1 MTIDEVVQIL
11 NASQRK
17 PLTSLQ
23 EWLLRQA
30 WEGRTYSNMALE
42 ANYVEEYLRKTAAG
56 LWTLLSEL
64 WGEPINKTNFRL
76 TLESRTLTQVQRQ
89 LVEDYSRCDTSSR
102 SEFPSGPLALDSR
115 YYISRPPIEE
125 LAYEE
130 ISKPGSVLRIKGP
143 RKMGKSSLMLRII
156 AHATALHY
164 RTATIDFQQA
174 DSSVFTSLDK
184 FLRWF
189 SANITRELQLESKLD
204 DYWDRDIGSKVSC
217 TIYFQAYLLEQ
228 IDSPLVLALN
238 EVNRVFEY
246 PEIAQDFLPLLRYW
260 HEQSRKVEIW
270 QKLRQVVAYS
280 TEIYI
285 PLKLNQSP
293 FNIGLPLKLPP
304 FTVEQIQALSQR
316 YKLDWTWTEGFRGK
330 RLMSIVGGHPYLVQ
344 LAFYH
349 LSRQQISPKQL
360 LQQVASASGIYEDHL
375 LQLLAALQAE
385 PELKDALQQVVTTDH
400 PVSLEPIL
408 AHKLESM
415 GLVTLEGD
423 RITCSCELYRLYFKE
438 QLQLEES
445 SPAASSIIAPIETQQ
460 LAIENRLLQQLLNLD
475 EITQLANRRFF
486 NHYLQAE
493 WQRSARDRTPLSL
506 MICSIDYF
514 KTYIDM
520 YGESA
525 GENCLQKVARV
536 IDEMIHAPLS
546 QPKSSSISANGGN
559 RSNVSHTATA
569 TANLTARYGS
579 DEFIAILPQIDPDT
593 AVRIAEK
600 IRKKVKALAITTNSS
615 RIGGFPDNVI
625 TISVGVAGTIA
636 EADADPDTL
645 MRSVEQ
651 ALYLSRREGRNCV
664 IASSIAEE

>member
-30 WEGRTYSNMALE
+30 WEGRTYSSMALE

-102 SEFPSGPLALDSR
+102 SEFPSGPLALNSK

-130 ISKPGSVLRIKGP
+130 ISKPGSVICIKGP
-143 RKMGKSSLMLRII
+143 RKMGKSSIMLRIV
-156 AHATALHY
+156 AHATALQY
-164 RTATIDFQQA
+164 RTASIDFQQA

-189 SANITRELQLESKLD
+189 SANVTRELQLEFKLD

-228 IDSPLVLALN
+228 INSPLVLALN

-246 PEIAQDFLPLLRYW
+246 PEIAHDFLPLLRYW
-260 HEQSRKVEIW
+260 HEQSKKVEIW

-293 FNIGLPLKLPP
+293 FNIGLPLRLPP

-316 YKLDWTWTEGFRGK
+316 YKLDWTWTDGFRGK
-330 RLMSIVGGHPYLVQ
+330 RLMSMVGGHPYLVQ

-349 LSRQQISPKQL
+349 LSRQQLSPKQL
-360 LQQVASASGIYEDHL
+360 LQQAASASGIYHDHL
-375 LQLLAALQAE
+375 QQLLGALQAE
-385 PELKDALQQVVTTDH
+385 PELKDTFKQVVIADH
-400 PVSLEPIL
+400 PVALAPIL

-423 RITCSCELYRLYFKE
+423 RVTCSCELYRLYFKE
-438 QLQLEES
+438 QLQPEE
-445 SPAASSIIAPIETQQ
+445 PPQTASDLITQVFPQQ
-460 LAIENRLLQQLLNLD
+460 LATENRLLQQLLNLD

-486 NHYLQAE
+486 NNYLQAE

-506 MICSIDYF
+506 IICSIDYF

-525 GENCLQKVARV
+525 GENCLRKVAKV
-536 IDEMIHAPLS
+536 IDEVIHSPVS
-546 QPKSSSISANGGN
+546 QRKPSSISANGGN
-559 RSNVSHTATA
+559 VSDTLHSSTATG
-569 TANLTARYGS
+569 NLAARYGS
-579 DEFIAILPQIDPDT
+579 DEFIIILPELDTDT
-593 AVRIAEK
+593 AVRIGEK
-600 IRKKVKALAITTNSS
+600 IRKKVKALAISTNSKM
-615 RIGGFPDNVI
+615 IGGFPDNVI
-625 TISVGVAGTIA
+625 TISVGVSVTIA
-636 EADADPDTL
+636 NADTSPDTL
-645 MRSVEQ
+645 VHSVEQ

-664 IASSIAEE
+664 ISRSIAEE